1 MDVWKDDFCLELG
14 MRLRG
19 LCSLWGNSVKH
30 MPFLGQEPRRHYLSF
45 CPIGVEANMYVKEC
59 PLSKHAY
66 SKKLI
71 LQMQKHQAGVN
82 TVVI

>member
-1 MDVWKDDFCLELG
+1 MYGRMTSAWNWAWDSEG
-14 MRLRG
+14 
-19 LCSLWGNSVKH
+19 SVAYGEIVSKH
-30 MPFLGQEPRRHYLSF
+30 MPFLGQEPRRDYLSF

-71 LQMQKHQAGVN
+71 LQMQKHQEDVN